1 MKDTGKECS
10 CDPRTQEKSFLV
22 WWARLT
28 DYCWELFRY
37 NLWYLLFAL
46 PSFLCILIFLVF
58 NAHLFLLAGLIL
70 LIPAGPAMLTL
81 YEAATKIAAGE
92 LRTVL
97 PRFFSTYKRHCRPG
111 FAFSFALVIIVLV
124 TLYPVYFVL
133 VTNSVMKIA
142 IMICA
147 SMAVLLLCCLLPH
160 IVHFLISGEHHGVLK
175 KAVIRALRGG
185 KASFFAGLLQ
195 ATWLFCCMIY
205 PYVAVFAALLG
216 IPAVIRMTVMYI
228 LPQAHKE

>member
-28 DYCWELFRY
+28 DYCWELFKY

-46 PSFLCILIFLVF
+46 PSFLCMLIFLVF
-58 NAHLFLLAGLIL
+58 SAHLFLLAGLIL

-111 FAFSFALVIIVLV
+111 FAFSFALAIIVLV

-133 VTNSVMKIA
+133 VTSSVMKI
-142 IMICA
+142 
-147 SMAVLLLCCLLPH
+147 
-160 IVHFLISGEHHGVLK
+160 
-175 KAVIRALRGG
+175 G

-195 ATWLFCCMIY
+195 ATWFFCCMIY

-228 LPQAHKE
+228 LPQAYEE